1 MLELY
6 HNNISVCAQKV
17 RIVLAEKNLQWT
29 NHHLSLAKGE
39 QLTTEFKKM
48 NPRGVVP
55 VLMHDGNI
63 IVESSV
69 ICTYLDEVFPDPPL
83 MPNSPVERATMR
95 LWCKLP
101 DDILHMACATVSF
114 AISFGQ
120 QLKRQAGTGLEER
133 LMKMPDP
140 ARRER
145 QRALIDKGIETPF
158 FRDHIK
164 VFDKAFTEMETQ
176 LGKTKWL
183 ASDTFS
189 LADIEITPYVERID
203 RLGLAGMW
211 ENRPRLDNWFN
222 RVKAR
227 PSFKAI
233 SDYPPSDY
241 DDTGRDGLKSWSR
254 IKELIAA

>member
-1 MLELY
+1 MLDLY
-6 HNNISVCAQKV
+6 NHNLSVCAQKV
-17 RIVLAEKNLQWT
+17 RIVLAEKNLPWT
-29 NHHLSLAKGE
+29 NHPVGLAKGE
-39 QLTTEFKKM
+39 QLTPEFKRM
-48 NPRGVVP
+48 NPRGLVP
-55 VLMHDGNI
+55 VLVHDGNV

-69 ICTYLDEVFPDPPL
+69 ICAYLDEAFPEPPL
-83 MPNSPVERATMR
+83 MPENPVERAAMR

-101 DDILHMACATVSF
+101 DDILHTACATVSF

-120 QLKRQAGTGLEER
+120 QLKKQAAAGLEER

-145 QRALIDKGIETPF
+145 QREIIEKRIEAPL

-164 VFDKAFTEMETQ
+164 VFDKTFGEIEAQ
-176 LGKTKWL
+176 LDRTKWL
-183 ASDTFS
+183 ACDAYT
-189 LADIEITPYVERID
+189 LADVEITPYVERID

-211 ENRPRLDNWFN
+211 RDRPRLAGWFE

-233 SDYPPSDY
+233 ADYPPTDY
-241 DDTGRDGLKSWSR
+241 DDTGRDGLKDWPR
-254 IKELIAA
+254 IEQLIAA